1 MVPPFLFKMIH
12 IGKIIE
18 EEFYKQGRS
27 VTWFADKLCCERT
40 NIYNIFKRE
49 SIDTALL
56 FKISQILGHNF
67 FAYYTDKL

>member
-49 SIDTALL
+49 SIDSALL

-67 FAYYTDKL
+67 FAYYTREL

>member
-1 MVPPFLFKMIH
+1 MVH

-27 VTWFADKLCCERT
+27 VTWFAGKLCCERT

-49 SIDTALL
+49 SIDSALL